1 MRVAIRLAVVI
12 TILFG
17 IAACTRAPA
26 DPGPQINDLPP
37 LADGAG
43 RIFFYR
49 AGMFGYSVEPHAYLD
64 NKFLGKFVNGQFLVV
79 DAPPGPH
86 DVATTMDAEKRLS
99 FTLEDGE
106 TRYIEMSVGLDVMF
120 GNVALDF
127 RNFEAALPDLNNLRM
142 QRYQHMNE
150 DGKLKQV
157 HVRRAMVSSTQP
169 AKEMKP
175 AEAEEK
181 MPEKKPEQMA
191 QNDNREDP
199 GKDEDTKEQMA
210 EKPSMHE
217 QTDKSDDDTHS
228 RLLAVELGMESL
240 TTRVDRL
247 NSEVRKLSALG
258 AYLSAKSTGMPAPEP
273 ESAPM
278 PLTKPAMDAKKDEKA
293 EPKQAAVKPAPK
305 PTGGFGIHLSSYRNE
320 NALNKGAAR
329 LRKSLELELEDL
341 DHTQEPVAVKD
352 KGTFYRLIYG
362 PVGQRTIAAG
372 ICQAIKDKGVK
383 YCKVVKWP

>member
-12 TILFG
+12 SIIFG

-26 DPGPQINDLPP
+26 DPGPQINDIPP
-37 LADGAG
+37 LAEGAG

-99 FTLEDGE
+99 FDLEEGE
-106 TRYIEMSVGLDVMF
+106 TRYIEMSVGLDVML

-127 RNFEAALPDLNNLRM
+127 RNFESALPDLNSLRM
-142 QRYQHMNE
+142 QRYQHMSE
-150 DGKLKQV
+150 DGKLTQV
-157 HVRRAMVSSTQP
+157 RVRRTMARSTQP
-169 AKEMKP
+169 VKETKP
-175 AEAEEK
+175 AASEQK
-181 MPEKKPEQMA
+181 MVEKKPEPMA
-191 QNDNREDP
+191 EDKAEEAKQEEHKEEMKPEEPEMPAKSVDSDP
-199 GKDEDTKEQMA
+199 GTE
-210 EKPSMHE
+210 
-217 QTDKSDDDTHS
+217 S
-228 RLLAVELGMESL
+228 RLLAVELGVESL

-258 AYLSAKSTGMPAPEP
+258 AYLSAKSTGMPAPESGSPPPPQPAP
-273 ESAPM
+273 EM
-278 PLTKPAMDAKKDEKA
+278 KPKKEEK
-293 EPKQAAVKPAPK
+293 KAASTKPAPK
-305 PTGGFGIHLSSYRNE
+305 PTGGFGIHLSSFSNE
-320 NALNKGAAR
+320 AALKRGAGK

-341 DHTQEPVAVKD
+341 EHTQQPVEVKD

-372 ICQAIKDKGVK
+372 ICQAIKEKGVK